1 MHRNVKKTALKGFH
15 HKYLVGLRER
25 HNLCHKERT
34 SRIRKETEE
43 NGSFQIVENL
53 HTGKDE
59 VVRAVEL
66 QTSKNRKEHSILL
79 LYPLELYCCTTSYSE
94 ISLLNPNI
102 EVLKPKRNAA
112 TVPKMK
118 IQNIQKEDNE
128 NM

>member
-1 MHRNVKKTALKGFH
+1 MKGLH

-25 HNLCHKERT
+25 HNLYHKERA

-66 QTSKNRKEHSILL
+66 HTSKNRKERSILL
-79 LYPLELYCCTTSYSE
+79 FYPLELYCCTTSYSE

-102 EVLKPKRNAA
+102 EELKSKRNAA

-128 NM
+128 KM

>member
-1 MHRNVKKTALKGFH
+1 MKGFH
-15 HKYLVGLRER
+15 HKYLLGLRER
-25 HNLCHKERT
+25 HNLYHKERT
-34 SRIRKETEE
+34 SRIRKEIEE

-59 VVRAVEL
+59 VVRAVGL
-66 QTSKNRKEHSILL
+66 HTSKNRKERSILL
-79 LYPLELYCCTTSYSE
+79 LYPLELYCYTTSYRE
-94 ISLLNPNI
+94 ISLLNPNM
-102 EVLKPKRNAA
+102 EELKPTRNAA